1 MIAAARL
8 AALDALRQIDG
19 ERLDMG
25 EAIARVRKPLTD
37 ERDRAL
43 LLEIVS
49 GTLRMRGAIDHQLTL
64 RLTRPLPRLDALV
77 RDILRMSAF
86 QLMYLTRTPS
96 SAIINDA
103 VDLTRRG
110 GKTSATGLVNAVL
123 RSLNRERQKLA
134 WPERPADATDLA
146 AMAGYFSVVH
156 SHPAWLVARWLA
168 RYGAADTETWLTF
181 NNLAAP
187 LCLIPNRT
195 LASRDALAEELA
207 ADGVETRP
215 TERAAYGLHVTAGQA
230 MATRAFREGRC
241 LVQDEASQLIGELL
255 GAQRGE
261 RVLDL
266 CASPG
271 GKTVAIAADLGSNG
285 LVVASDVRR
294 HRLRVLT
301 DTLGRCRL
309 ARSRVVQVPPAGVL
323 PFADATFDRVLIDA
337 PCSGLGTVRRDP
349 DIRWRMAEADLPALA
364 TTQVALLNRTAA
376 LVRPGGTLVYSTCSS
391 EPEENQEVVAA
402 FLATHP
408 EFTESRSHQ
417 TLPFRDGLEAFFA
430 SVLRRE
436 PLNL

>member
-1 MIAAARL
+1 MIAPARL

-25 EAIARVRKPLTD
+25 EAIARARKSLAD

-49 GTLRMRGAIDHQLTL
+49 GTLRMRAAIDHQLAL
-64 RLTRPLPRLDALV
+64 RLSRPLARLDALV
-77 RDILRMSAF
+77 RDILRLSAF

-123 RSLNRERQKLA
+123 RSLNRDRQKLA
-134 WPERPADATDLA
+134 WPERPADGSDLE
-146 AMAGYFSVVH
+146 AMAAYFAIVH
-156 SHPAWLVARWLA
+156 SHPRWLVARWLA
-168 RYGAADTETWLTF
+168 RYGVDDTERWLAF
-181 NNLAAP
+181 NNQGPP
-187 LCLIPNRT
+187 LCLVPNRT
-195 LASRDALAEELA
+195 LASREALEEELK
-207 ADGVETRP
+207 ADGVETRH
-215 TERAAYGLHVTAGQA
+215 TSRAAHGLHVVGGQA
-230 MATRAFREGRC
+230 LATRAFREGRC
-241 LVQDEASQLIGELL
+241 LVQDEASQLIGELV

-271 GKTVAIAADLGSNG
+271 GKTVAMAAGLGPTG
-285 LVVASDVRR
+285 LIVASDVRR

-309 ARSRVVQVPPAGVL
+309 ARVRVIHVPPLGTL
-323 PFADATFDRVLIDA
+323 PFMPAAFDRVLIDA

-364 TTQVALLNRTAA
+364 ATQLDLLNRTAG
-376 LVRPGGTLVYSTCSS
+376 LVKPGGVLVYSTCSS

-402 FLATHP
+402 FLTTHP
-408 EFTESRSHQ
+408 EFTETRRHQ
-417 TLPFRDGLEAFFA
+417 TLPFRDGLEAFYG
-430 SVLRRE
+430 SVLARA
-436 PLNL
+436 L

>member
-1 MIAAARL
+1 MIALARR
-8 AALDALRQIDG
+8 AALDALRQIDE

-25 EAIARVRKPLTD
+25 EAIARARKPLAD

-49 GTLRMRGAIDHQLTL
+49 GTLRMRAAIDYQLTL
-64 RLTRPLPRLDALV
+64 RLSRPLARLDALV
-77 RDILRMSAF
+77 RDILRLSAF

-123 RSLNRERQKLA
+123 RSLNRDRQKLA
-134 WPERPADATDLA
+134 WPERPADASDLE
-146 AMAGYFSVVH
+146 AMAGYFAVVH
-156 SHPAWLVARWLA
+156 SHPRWLVARWLG
-168 RYGAADTETWLTF
+168 RYGVDETERWLAF
-181 NNLAAP
+181 NNQGPA

-195 LASRDALAEELA
+195 LASREALEEELK
-207 ADGVETRP
+207 ADGVETRR
-215 TERAAYGLHVTAGQA
+215 TSRAAHGLHVVSGQA
-230 MATRAFREGRC
+230 LSTRAFREGRC
-241 LVQDEASQLIGELL
+241 LVQDEASQLIGELVD
-255 GAQRGE
+255 AQRGE

-271 GKTVAIAADLGSNG
+271 GKTVAMAAGLGSTG
-285 LVVASDVRR
+285 LIVASDVRR

-301 DTLGRCRL
+301 DTLERCRL
-309 ARSRVVQVPPAGVL
+309 ARARVIHVPPLGAL
-323 PFADATFDRVLIDA
+323 PFVPAAFDRVLIDA

-364 TTQVALLNRTAA
+364 ATQLDLLNRTAG
-376 LVRPGGTLVYSTCSS
+376 LVKPGGVLVYSTCSS

-402 FLATHP
+402 FLRTHP
-408 EFTESRSHQ
+408 EFAETRVHQ
-417 TLPFRDGLEAFFA
+417 TLPFRDGLEAFYG
-430 SVLRRE
+430 SVLTRA
-436 PLNL
+436 L

>member
-1 MIAAARL
+1 MIAQARL

-25 EAIARVRKPLTD
+25 EAVARARQPLTD

-49 GTLRMRGAIDHQLTL
+49 GTLRMRGAIDHQLAL
-64 RLTRPLPRLDALV
+64 RLTRPLARLDALV

-123 RSLNRERQKLA
+123 RALNRDRQKLT

-146 AMAGYFSVVH
+146 ALAAYFSIVH

-168 RYGAADTETWLTF
+168 RHGAADTETWLAF
-181 NNLAAP
+181 NNQAPP

-215 TERAAYGLHVTAGQA
+215 TGRAAYGLHVIAGQA
-230 MATRAFREGRC
+230 MATRAIREGRG
-241 LVQDEASQLIGELL
+241 LVQDEASQLIGELV
-255 GAQRGE
+255 GVQRGE
-261 RVLDL
+261 RLLDL

-271 GKTVAIAADLGSNG
+271 GKSVAMAADLGSNG
-285 LVVASDVRR
+285 LLVASDVRR

-301 DTLGRCRL
+301 ETLGRCRL
-309 ARSRVVQVPPAGVL
+309 ARARVVQVPSSGPL
-323 PFADATFDRVLIDA
+323 PFAEAAFDRVLIDA

-364 TTQVALLNRTAA
+364 ATQVALLDRAA
-376 LVRPGGTLVYSTCSS
+376 PLVRPGGTLVYSTCSS
-391 EPEENQEVVAA
+391 EPEENQDVVTA

-408 EFTESRSHQ
+408 QFTETRRHQ
-417 TLPFRDGLEAFFA
+417 TLPFRDGLEAFFG
-430 SVLRRE
+430 SVLTRE
-436 PLNL
+436 PLNP

>member
-1 MIAAARL
+1 MIAPARL

-49 GTLRMRGAIDHQLTL
+49 GTLRMRGAIDHQLAL
-64 RLTRPLPRLDALV
+64 RLSRPLARLDTLV

-123 RSLNRERQKLA
+123 RSLNRDRQKLT
-134 WPERPADATDLA
+134 WPVRPADATDLA
-146 AMAGYFSVVH
+146 AMAGYFAVVH
-156 SHPAWLVARWLA
+156 SHPAWLIARWLA
-168 RYGAADTETWLTF
+168 RYGVADTEAWLVF
-181 NNLAAP
+181 NNQAPP

-195 LASRDALAEELA
+195 LASREALADELN

-215 TERAAYGLHVTAGQA
+215 TERAAYGLHVVAGQA
-230 MATRAFREGRC
+230 MATRAVREGRC
-241 LVQDEASQLIGELL
+241 LVQDEASQLIGELA
-255 GAQRGE
+255 GVQRGE

-271 GKTVAIAADLGSNG
+271 GKTVAMAADLGSTG

-309 ARSRVVQVPPAGVL
+309 ARARVVHVPPAGAL
-323 PFADATFDRVLIDA
+323 PFADGSFDRVLIDA

-349 DIRWRMAEADLPALA
+349 DIRWRLAEADLPALA
-364 TTQVALLNRTAA
+364 ATQVALLDRTAA
-376 LVRPGGTLVYSTCSS
+376 LVRPGGVLVYSTCSS
-391 EPEENQEVVAA
+391 EPEENQAVVTA

-408 EFTESRSHQ
+408 HFSETRRHQ
-417 TLPFRDGLEAFFA
+417 TLPFRDGLEAFFG
-430 SVLRRE
+430 SVLTRN
-436 PLNL
+436 P